1 MMTSGAERCT
11 YPGDRRAMDYGRDM
25 LQREYPASPLV
36 GVGAVIVRDGRVLLV
51 RRGTEPLRGRWSIP
65 GGLIEVGEMLR
76 EAVVREAREETGL
89 EVEPVELVELLDRI
103 HRQGERVRYHYVIA
117 DYLCRV
123 KGGTLKA
130 SSDADEARWVE
141 RAEWNSHSALALEPI
156 TVRVIEAAWQ
166 RAQGHRGKAAMRPS
180 RKAVSFLVVVLALIV
195 AAGIGLYERPV
206 SYFDG
211 FLDLQ
216 LHLSGAH
223 SRWTTGKR
231 NPYSLLDAGAGKWAT
246 RGAGA
251 WPGRPQRGLAQP
263 GAVHGGRGFP
273 GVHARP
279 ARLRPQ
285 RQA

>member
-11 YPGDRRAMDYGRDM
+11 HSEDGPVKDYGIDM

-103 HRQGERVRYHYVIA
+103 HRNGERVRYHYVIA

-130 SSDADEARWVE
+130 ASDADEARWVE

-166 RAQGHRGKAAMRPS
+166 RAKA
-180 RKAVSFLVVVLALIV
+180 I
-195 AAGIGLYERPV
+195 E
-206 SYFDG
+206 
-211 FLDLQ
+211 
-216 LHLSGAH
+216 
-223 SRWTTGKR
+223 
-231 NPYSLLDAGAGKWAT
+231 
-246 RGAGA
+246 
-251 WPGRPQRGLAQP
+251 
-263 GAVHGGRGFP
+263 GGR
-273 GVHARP
+273 R
-279 ARLRPQ
+279 
-285 RQA
+285 